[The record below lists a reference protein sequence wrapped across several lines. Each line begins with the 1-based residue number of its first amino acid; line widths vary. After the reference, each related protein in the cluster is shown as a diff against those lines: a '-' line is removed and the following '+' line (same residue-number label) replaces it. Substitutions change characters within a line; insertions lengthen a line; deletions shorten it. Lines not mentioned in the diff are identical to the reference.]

1 MLTINVN
8 SDTFIRGHLPFST
21 LILSKISSTCSSDAD
36 FLALHAWTRAKNSD
50 ARYSSY
56 REKEFM
62 VKVP

>member
-1 MLTINVN
+1 MLTINVI

-21 LILSKISSTCSSDAD
+21 LILSKISSSDAD
-36 FLALHAWTRAKNSD
+36 LLALHAWTRAKNSD

-62 VKVP
+62 VKIP

>member
-1 MLTINVN
+1 MLIVN
-8 SDTFIRGHLPFST
+8 DTFIRGHLPFST
-21 LILSKISSTCSSDAD
+21 LILSKISSSDAD
-36 FLALHAWTRAKNSD
+36 LLALHAWTRAKNSD

>member
-21 LILSKISSTCSSDAD
+21 LILSKISSDAD
-36 FLALHAWTRAKNSD
+36 LLALHAWTRAKNSD

>member
-1 MLTINVN
+1 MLTINVI

-21 LILSKISSTCSSDAD
+21 LILSKISSSDAD
-36 FLALHAWTRAKNSD
+36 LLALHTWTRAKNSD
-50 ARYSSY
+50 ARYFSY